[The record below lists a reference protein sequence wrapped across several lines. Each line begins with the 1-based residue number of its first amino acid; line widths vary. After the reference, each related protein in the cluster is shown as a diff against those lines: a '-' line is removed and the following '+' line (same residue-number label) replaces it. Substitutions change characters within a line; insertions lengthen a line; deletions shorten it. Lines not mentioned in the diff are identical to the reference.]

1 VLTVAVLAGVVVAG
15 VAAPGTGAVTL
26 LSVEQEIAV
35 GREAQAEMCR
45 RTKQVTDPVAV
56 RYVRQLGARLAR
68 VAPGPRYPY
77 SFTLADVAEV
87 NAFSL
92 PGGPVWVNRGVLQ
105 MAGTES
111 QFASVVAHEVA
122 HVALR
127 HAASQATTVAM
138 ARWSLTVLGAMLGNA
153 GGAGAAQVAGA
164 LLANG
169 AVMTFSRDDEREA
182 DRLGATLLR
191 RAGWNPAGMVEMF
204 DRLAREEP
212 QASGAAT
219 FFSTHPAPA
228 ERLENLRAPRTGG
241 IRDTAAYRRV
251 RARLERRHRLTPQ
264 KVH

>member
-1 VLTVAVLAGVVVAG
+1 MAVA
-15 VAAPGTGAVTL
+15 PRTGAVTL

-35 GREAQAEMCR
+35 GREANAEMHR
-45 RTKQVTDPVAV
+45 RTREVDDAPTL
-56 RYVRQLGARLAR
+56 RYVRQVGARLAR

-77 SFTLADVAEV
+77 SFAVADTPEV

-92 PGGPVWVNRGVLQ
+92 PGGPVWVNRGVL
-105 MAGTES
+105 MSAGTEAE
-111 QFASVVAHEVA
+111 FASVVAHEVA

-127 HAASQATTVAM
+127 HAAGQATSVAM

-169 AVMTFSRDDEREA
+169 AVMTFSREDEREA
-182 DRLGATLLR
+182 DRLGARLMR

-204 DRLAREEP
+204 ARLARSDEQHP
-212 QASGAAT
+212 GMAQS
-219 FFSTHPAPA
+219 FFSSHPAPR
-228 ERLENLRAPRTGG
+228 ERLEDLRTQIGPRPGG
-241 IRDTAAYRRV
+241 RRDSLAFRQA
-251 RARLERRHRLTPQ
+251 RARLDGRIPAHGHQ